1 MPVKIGAAVKRA
13 QAMPPKKKPAAQT
26 PAADEPAPAPAP
38 AKRGRGGK
46 ARGEPEKEAEEP
58 APAPAKRGRGKA
70 AAAAAEPEPE
80 PAAAPT
86 KKAAKKEPK
95 KKAAASKP
103 AAAAGEAAAP
113 PPEPATTTTAQF
125 RAEGPALLDFNVS
138 VSVVGGSHAKE
149 IGDILAYEEDDDV
162 YGVELSS
169 GHARVKRADLLPR
182 YDVTVLELDGKPV
195 IKKGTVDGWHA
206 ESERYEVALR
216 DLQTPRAKLHPQHVL
231 LPTGARAR
239 VHGLVNAAHHNGR
252 LGRVTDYDDNAGRYT
267 LEYINNEEEMLA
279 YLKLKRANV
288 RLV

>member
-1 MPVKIGAAVKRA
+1 
-13 QAMPPKKKPAAQT
+13 MPPKKKAAVKK
-26 PAADEPAPAPAP
+26 PAADEP

-46 ARGEPEKEAEEP
+46 ARAEPEKEAEEP
-58 APAPAKRGRGKA
+58 APAPAKRGRGKAA

-103 AAAAGEAAAP
+103 AAAAAEAAAP
-113 PPEPATTTTAQF
+113 PPEPATTSVQF

>member
-1 MPVKIGAAVKRA
+1 
-13 QAMPPKKKPAAQT
+13 MPPKKKAAAKK
-26 PAADEPAPAPAP
+26 PAADEP

-46 ARGEPEKEAEEP
+46 ARAEPEKEAEEP
-58 APAPAKRGRGKA
+58 APAPAKRGRRSA
-70 AAAAAEPEPE
+70 PEPEPE
-80 PAAAPT
+80 VPP
-86 KKAAKKEPK
+86 KKQAAKKEPAAKAAAPK

-103 AAAAGEAAAP
+103 AAAAAEAAAP
-113 PPEPATTTTAQF
+113 PPEPATTSVQF

-169 GHARVKRADLLPR
+169 GHARVRRADLLPR

-279 YLKLKRANV
+279 YLRLKRANV

>member
-1 MPVKIGAAVKRA
+1 
-13 QAMPPKKKPAAQT
+13 MPPKKKAAAVKK
-26 PAADEPAPAPAP
+26 PAADEPAKRGRGKARAEPEKEEEEPAPAP

-46 ARGEPEKEAEEP
+46 AR
-58 APAPAKRGRGKA
+58 
-70 AAAAAEPEPE
+70 AEPEPE

-86 KKAAKKEPK
+86 KKVAKKEPK

-103 AAAAGEAAAP
+103 AAAAAEAAAP
-113 PPEPATTTTAQF
+113 PPEPATTPSQF

>member
-1 MPVKIGAAVKRA
+1 
-13 QAMPPKKKPAAQT
+13 MPPKKKAAAKK

-46 ARGEPEKEAEEP
+46 ARAEPEKEAEEP
-58 APAPAKRGRGKA
+58 APAPAKRRRRKAA

-103 AAAAGEAAAP
+103 AAAAAEAAAP
-113 PPEPATTTTAQF
+113 PPEPATTAAQF

-231 LPTGARAR
+231 LPIGARAR

>member
-1 MPVKIGAAVKRA
+1 MHA
-13 QAMPPKKKPAAQT
+13 QAMPPKKKAAVKK
-26 PAADEPAPAPAP
+26 PAADEP

-46 ARGEPEKEAEEP
+46 ARAEPEKEAEEP

-86 KKAAKKEPK
+86 KKAAKKDPK

-103 AAAAGEAAAP
+103 AAAAAEAAVP
-113 PPEPATTTTAQF
+113 PPEPATTSVQF

-149 IGDILAYEEDDDV
+149 IGDILAYEEDDDI

-252 LGRVTDYDDNAGRYT
+252 LGRVTDYDDNAGR
-267 LEYINNEEEMLA
+267 
-279 YLKLKRANV
+279 
-288 RLV
+288 

>member
-1 MPVKIGAAVKRA
+1 
-13 QAMPPKKKPAAQT
+13 MPPKKKPAAKK
-26 PAADEPAPAPAP
+26 PAADEP
-38 AKRGRGGK
+38 AKRGRGGNAPSLRRRLK
-46 ARGEPEKEAEEP
+46 SRRRRQRSVGAARLLLLLLSGAC
-58 APAPAKRGRGKA
+58 RSS
-70 AAAAAEPEPE
+70 
-80 PAAAPT
+80 

-103 AAAAGEAAAP
+103 ATAAAGP
-113 PPEPATTTTAQF
+113 CRQSPRRRPAI
-125 RAEGPALLDFNVS
+125 REGPALLDFNVS

-252 LGRVTDYDDNAGRYT
+252 LGRVTDYDDNAGRYART
-267 LEYINNEEEMLA
+267 CQEVLA
-279 YLKLKRANV
+279 ASIDGERAPRLKNGDWLQ
-288 RLV
+288 LYS